1 MKRENAH
8 KSPQKN
14 RLADTELFL
23 TEIGFGTAPLGNR
36 FKAVTEQTSQDL
48 LSLSSQLG
56 INFIDTAPMYGQGL
70 AEQRVANYLRRV
82 DRTEIVLSTKVG
94 RRLVPQNAFSVP
106 LPDHIDP
113 LPFEIVFDYSYQG
126 TIRSIEDSLQRLG
139 TNYIDIALIHDCD
152 YYTHGTRQA
161 IAFTDALN
169 GALNAL
175 TDLKRSG
182 LVKAIGLGVNEWQ
195 VCDRLL
201 DLGQVDCF
209 LIARELSLL
218 GSRSIEPFLERCVE
232 RNVSLIIGGVF
243 HGGLLATAAHSTQF
257 LKTRAGKQ
265 SKQNQ
270 ALAIQKI
277 CNEFEIPLA
286 NVALQFVQQ
295 HPAVTCAVLGAS
307 SEAQLKQCVLSAQG
321 DIPVDLWKR
330 LRDKKLVEIS
340 VDHMFTS

>member
-1 MKRENAH
+1 MRREFAH
-8 KSPQKN
+8 KPPQKSP
-14 RLADTELFL
+14 LADTELFL
-23 TEIGFGTAPLGNR
+23 SEIGFGTAPLGNR

-70 AEQRVANYLRRV
+70 AEQRVANFLRRV
-82 DRTEIVLSTKVG
+82 DRSEIVLSTKVG
-94 RRLVPQNAFSVP
+94 RRLVPQNESSVS
-106 LPDHIDP
+106 LPDHVDP

-161 IAFTDALN
+161 IAFAEAIN

-175 TDLKRSG
+175 SDLKRSG

-201 DLGQVDCF
+201 DLAQVDCF

-243 HGGLLATAAHSTQF
+243 HGGLLATGGDSRRF
-257 LKTRAGKQ
+257 LQARAGGQ
-265 SKQNQ
+265 SKQSQ

-277 CNEFEIPLA
+277 CNEFEVPLA
-286 NVALQFVQQ
+286 NVALQFVQR
-295 HPAVTCAVLGAS
+295 HPAVACAVLGAS
-307 SEAQLKQCVLSAQG
+307 SEAQLEQCVLSAQSV
-321 DIPVDLWKR
+321 IPVDLWQR
-330 LRDKKLVEIS
+330 LRDKKLVDIS
-340 VDHMFTS
+340 VDHMFAS